1 MKRILFVDHTPF
13 IGGAQLVIADHIR
26 HLDRSRFTPLM
37 ACTPTVPALAERYRA
52 AGAEVFYTPLPR
64 LRVRSPVAV
73 VRLLGAARALR
84 RLIRRERADVVVAN
98 TSRAAYVASL
108 AVRGTGVPLVWW
120 VRDFLFGGL
129 AFRLMGGAPSRIV
142 CVSQAIR
149 DFYGGA
155 GDPRFEVVYVGSDLY
170 RRAAKVDDER
180 IRAERA
186 RWGLSPEDVVVGFM
200 GRLVEEKGV
209 EDVVA
214 AVQEVHRTHPR
225 VKLLVVGTGSHQQGD
240 VEARVR
246 EAVAVKR
253 LSYVRFAGYQ
263 ADEALYYRLF
273 DVFVLATRT
282 GEPYAT
288 SVVQAMMAGKPVV
301 GTATGG
307 TPELVRDRETGMLV
321 PPSEPRRMAA
331 ALRALLDEPGLAER
345 VAAAGRDHVMA
356 NNREEVTTAR
366 VERLYDELARG
377 R

>member
-1 MKRILFVDHTPF
+1 VNPWPSEDLGRLAQERLPGAVTSFDVRYGQLALNVARERILDVLTMLRDGPEFQF
-13 IGGAQLVIADHIR
+13 QQLVDIAGVDYP
-26 HLDRSRFTPLM
+26 DRS
-37 ACTPTVPALAERYRA
+37 
-52 AGAEVFYTPLPR
+52 
-64 LRVRSPVAV
+64 
-73 VRLLGAARALR
+73 
-84 RLIRRERADVVVAN
+84 
-98 TSRAAYVASL
+98 
-108 AVRGTGVPLVWW
+108 
-120 VRDFLFGGL
+120 
-129 AFRLMGGAPSRIV
+129 
-142 CVSQAIR
+142 
-149 DFYGGA
+149 
-155 GDPRFEVVYVGSDLY
+155 PRFEVVYVGSDLY